1 MTIEELE
8 QIAKKRQQ
16 ENAKYDYEV
25 NVCMDLACA
34 SQGADKLKEALE
46 KAAEA
51 QARRYWSAAPVAWG
65 RARMGRWCA
74 WIRTRRSTSRVKAE
88 TCRGDREEP
97 GQSARAANCSAT

>member
-8 QIAKKRQQ
+8 QIAKNVQQ

-34 SQGADKLKEALE
+34 SQGAGALKDAIE
-46 KAAEA
+46 KAAERPA
-51 QARRYWSAAPVAWG
+51 ARRSACAAPAAWG

-74 WIRTRRSTSRVKAE
+74 SIPKRRFT
-88 TCRGDREEP
+88 T
-97 GQSARAANCSAT
+97 T